1 MRKLAIIIFLLTTH
15 IQADE
20 GVFQRFEGEIARYDG
35 RILNV
40 PLVEFNGQYFPDV
53 DIMLREDGTW
63 SLDHIGGEQVPSI
76 INPMPL
82 KVITRQPDDDFNFQ
96 AIARISVFEG
106 GCATVVVLPQR
117 LVSNNMILLET
128 VRMVDIVDIPEGLSE
143 GCRGGF
149 IGKISEIDTILD
161 TEELSS
167 GTYTV
172 KYRDQTDEFFLPPFS
187 FRNSR

>member
-20 GVFQRFEGEIARYDG
+20 GVFQRFEEEIASYDG

-63 SLDHIGGEQVPSI
+63 SLDRVGGKQAPFEEIPT
-76 INPMPL
+76 PL
-82 KVITRQPDDDFNFQ
+82 KVITRQPDDDLNFL
-96 AIARISVFEG
+96 AIARIGVLEG
-106 GCATVVVLPQR
+106 GCQAVVVLPQR
-117 LVSNNMILLET
+117 LVSNNMIILET
-128 VRMVDIVDIPEGLSE
+128 VRIDDFPSENE
-143 GCRGGF
+143 GC
-149 IGKISEIDTILD
+149 IGTLVTNERTIVLD
-161 TEELSS
+161 TNELPP

-172 KYRDQTDEFFLPPFS
+172 KYRDQTDEFIRPQFWL
-187 FRNSR
+187 RTSR